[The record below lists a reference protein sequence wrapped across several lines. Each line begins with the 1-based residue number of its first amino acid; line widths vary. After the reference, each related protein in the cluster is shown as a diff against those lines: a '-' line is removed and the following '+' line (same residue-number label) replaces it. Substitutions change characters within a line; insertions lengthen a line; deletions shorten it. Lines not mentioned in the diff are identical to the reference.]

1 MIYSRARAR
10 TRGLMIECP
19 WYRRGRDEWIKA
31 LRCDRRMATDSPR
44 RETVGDT
51 IYGETIEGRSRG
63 ELSPV
68 CAMAFTV
75 DRCDD
80 QFLKPPETLAAKCY

>member
-1 MIYSRARAR
+1 MDQSSPVWPAN
-10 TRGLMIECP
+10 G
-19 WYRRGRDEWIKA
+19 
-31 LRCDRRMATDSPR
+31 DRPPR

-63 ELSPV
+63 EFALPPLRV

-80 QFLKPPETLAAKCY
+80 QFLKPPETLAAKCH